1 MPQTNNYIQTVALKD
16 VKCFALHGYY
26 PEEQLTGIYFMVDI
40 VVEFIPFGDTENLR
54 HTVNYEILNTIILEE
69 MARTQKMLE
78 TVIRNIIDRTVATY
92 PFILSAV
99 VGIRKLNPPMH
110 GQIGHSFVQLSYKA
124 KPNGKL
130 FEQL

>member
-1 MPQTNNYIQTVALKD
+1 MPQEHNYLQTVALKD

-40 VVEFIPFGDTENLR
+40 TVEFIPYGDTENLQ
-54 HTVNYEILNTIILEE
+54 HTVNYEVLNAIILEE

-78 TVIRNIIDRTVATY
+78 TVIRNIIDRTIAAY
-92 PFILSAV
+92 PFILTAV
-99 VGIRKLNPPMH
+99 VGVRKLNPPMP

-124 KPNGKL
+124 S
-130 FEQL
+130 